1 MDPIDNGP
9 QNEVV
14 GVFHAATCNVFS
26 SGAVVLRFTLAFT
39 HISSLGVI
47 MSITSADKVT
57 RCQWAEHDPL
67 LRSYH
72 DEEWG
77 VPEYDSRRLWEVLML
92 EGFQAGLSWTIILRK
107 RDAFRRAF
115 SEFSPEAVS
124 RFKDKDILRLLADPE
139 IVRSRAKIEAT
150 INGARIYLAMQAA
163 GEDFSSFVW
172 KLAGGKPIQ
181 NAGDIPTKTL
191 LSEELSKAFKERGF
205 KFVGPVIVYAWM
217 QAIGITNDHAVGCF
231 RRRPVA
237 LGKPTF
243 QK

>member
-1 MDPIDNGP
+1 M
-9 QNEVV
+9 QRV

-26 SGAVVLRFTLAFT
+26 SDAVVWRCTLVFTL
-39 HISSLGVI
+39 ISRLGVI
-47 MSITSADKVT
+47 VSTTSKDKVT
-57 RCQWAEHDPL
+57 RCSWAESDPL

-77 VPEYDSRRLWEVLML
+77 VPEYDSRRLWEMLML

-107 RDAFRRAF
+107 REAFRRAF
-115 SEFSPEAVS
+115 SEFSPEVVS
-124 RFKDKDILRLLADPE
+124 RFNEKDLSRLLADPG

-172 KLAGGKPIQ
+172 KVAGGKPIQ
-181 NAGDIPTKTL
+181 NTGEIPTKTL
-191 LSEELSKAFKERGF
+191 LSEELSKAFKKRGF

-217 QAIGITNDHAVGCF
+217 QAVGITNDHAIGCF
-231 RRRPVA
+231 RRRAVA
-237 LGKPTF
+237 LRNLKA
-243 QK
+243 